1 MLLVTV
7 KVAAVV
13 VPAALNMVIAPVVL
27 FSVIT
32 LEQRQF
38 RVGDEIEMTLMKRD
52 RHSLQPQPLGQN
64 GQAHQKYNIDLSK
77 PMQLKRNDEN
87 SVFSKLLLCTPRDV
101 IDLILSFEKLELQK
115 QWEEEKECPESCFI
129 QQALDLLAAREE
141 SILQEA
147 QPISETV
154 TKFFIFLNNINF

>member
-1 MLLVTV
+1 MPSN
-7 KVAAVV
+7 KA
-13 VPAALNMVIAPVVL
+13 VVL

-52 RHSLQPQPLGQN
+52 RHSLQPQPLDQN

>member
-1 MLLVTV
+1 M
-7 KVAAVV
+7 
-13 VPAALNMVIAPVVL
+13 

-52 RHSLQPQPLGQN
+52 RHSLQPQQLDQN

-154 TKFFIFLNNINF
+154 TKFFIFLSNINF